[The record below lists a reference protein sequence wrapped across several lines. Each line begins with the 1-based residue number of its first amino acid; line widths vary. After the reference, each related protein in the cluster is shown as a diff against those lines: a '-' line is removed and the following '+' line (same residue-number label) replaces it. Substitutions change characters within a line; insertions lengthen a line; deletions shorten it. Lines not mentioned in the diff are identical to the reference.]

1 MVKFTFSTAE
11 KGVGG
16 WRGQTYHRLD
26 DNKASK
32 GPSHTFKIKQIFKN
46 RKGHAQFL
54 QYAENKE
61 RRASRKALKID

>member
-1 MVKFTFSTAE
+1 MLNQALAPPPHLVNITLTHTVKFTFSTAE

-32 GPSHTFKIKQIFKN
+32 GPPY
-46 RKGHAQFL
+46 L
-54 QYAENKE
+54 
-61 RRASRKALKID
+61 